1 MSVLLAA
8 AVVTT
13 LGGAGYAPA
22 AQASGDALPV
32 AQSENPTA
40 WFVQLRSKPLAEGGR
55 ASTLASERSSF
66 QNALRAAGINAKQ
79 RFDYKAL
86 WNGYSLEMSALD
98 ARRVARMSGVA
109 AVFPVVNVEAPPR
122 ADDGGSTIDVVS
134 AVTQTGVNLA
144 REQGWTGAGIK
155 VGIIDTGIDYDHPD
169 LGSCFG
175 LGCKVAYG
183 YDFVGDNYNSVGTG
197 TQPIPVPDA
206 DPDDCN
212 GHGTHVAGITGARAA
227 SPGGV
232 TGVAPDVTLGAY
244 RVFGCAGSS
253 SADVINAGLERA
265 YLDGMQVV
273 NLSLGAALQWP
284 QYPTV
289 YMSGALVKAGVVVV
303 ASAGNNG
310 ATGSFS
316 LGAPG
321 VGAGVIGVASYD
333 NTQRAFTVAGLPYG
347 FNPASGSPAAPQS
360 GSLPMSRTGT
370 TTTLDDACAALPA
383 GSLTG
388 TAVLI
393 RRGTCS
399 FYVKAANAQAA
410 GASAVV
416 LYNNAPGALN
426 ATVTGT
432 PEITV
437 PVVALTAAQGA
448 TLDGLIA
455 AGPTTLNWT
464 ANFVDW
470 PFGTGGLISSFSS
483 YGLTPTLDL
492 KPDVGAPGGSII
504 STYPLELGAYGSLSG
519 TSMASPHV
527 AGSVALMLQANPALK
542 PLEIR
547 DRLQNHA
554 DPKNWSGSPGLGYLD
569 FVGRQGAG
577 MIDVDDTINA
587 TTSVTP
593 AKLGLGEGAAG
604 RQSRSL
610 VVRNWGTAPVTYNV
624 SSVNSLSF
632 GRLTA
637 PSGTTTAPTA
647 FSQPAFLGAATVT
660 TSTPTVTV
668 PPGGTAVVKVAITP
682 DPFTTSVAP
691 GTGRV
696 YGGYIVLTPT
706 NGGAALRV
714 PFGGFT
720 GDYQS
725 VPPLDGF
732 NGSAFNPAVP
742 PLPWLTKL
750 ENNSFTNQ
758 PAGATYTMVNG
769 DIPWFLVHFN
779 HHVQRLE
786 FQIVDAATNQPIDPA
801 YSNFDWYDYL
811 GRNGTRTQFFSFPWD
826 GTRFNGSGFV
836 DVPNGAYRVNVRAL
850 KAMGSASNPAHW
862 QVWTSP
868 VVTIARP

>member
-1 MSVLLAA
+1 MHFKSMSVLLAA

-22 AQASGDALPV
+22 VQASGDTLSV

-86 WNGYSLEMSALD
+86 WNGYSLEMSARD

-144 REQGWTGAGIK
+144 RQQGWTGAGIK

-169 LGSCFG
+169 LGGCFG
-175 LGCKVAYG
+175 PGCKVAYG
-183 YDFVGDNYNSVGTG
+183 YDFVGDNYNSGGTG
-197 TQPIPVPDA
+197 TQPIPVPDP

-227 SPGGV
+227 NPGGV

-310 ATGSFS
+310 GTGSFS

-347 FNPASGSPAAPQS
+347 FNPASGSPAAPLS

-370 TTTLDDACAALPA
+370 TATLDDACAALPA
-383 GSLTG
+383 DSLTG

-399 FYVKAANAQAA
+399 FYIKAANAQAA

-416 LYNNAPGALN
+416 LYNNAAGALN
-426 ATVTGT
+426 ATVAGT
-432 PEITV
+432 PEITI
-437 PVVALTAAQGA
+437 PVVAITAAQGA

-483 YGLTPTLDL
+483 YGLAPTLDL

-554 DPKNWSGSPGLGYLD
+554 DPKNWSGNPALGFLD

-624 SSVNSLSF
+624 SSVNSLTF
-632 GRLTA
+632 GRQIA
-637 PSGTTTAPTA
+637 PSGTTAQPTVVP
-647 FSQPAFLGAATVT
+647 QPAFLGGAVVT

-682 DPFTTSVAP
+682 EAS
-691 GTGRV
+691 TGRV

-706 NGGAALRV
+706 NGGAPLRV

-725 VPPLDGF
+725 VQPLDGF
-732 NGSAFNPAVP
+732 NNDP

-750 ENNSFTNQ
+750 ANNSFTNQ

-786 FQIVDAATNQPIDPA
+786 FQIVDAATNQPLDPT

-836 DVPNGAYRVNVRAL
+836 DVPNGEYRVNVRAL